1 MEVHPTVSLICLKR
15 SASLPAAGCLLAALL
30 LGGCFL
36 RRIPAQPPVPPTTAE
51 EHPEKPAKAKPPS
64 EAEALRDLARHVDA
78 ADDPRF
84 TQAAVSPSAA
94 VRIEA
99 LRAWTASKRG
109 PVPQIVVDLHYD
121 DDPRVRAA
129 ALAMLAARKHPDA
142 LDYIARALHD
152 VELSVRLAAVR
163 AGRIGRP

>member
-1 MEVHPTVSLICLKR
+1 M
-15 SASLPAAGCLLAALL
+15 
-30 LGGCFL
+30 
-36 RRIPAQPPVPPTTAE
+36 QPPVPPPASRPYEHGARPAAE
-51 EHPEKPAKAKPPS
+51 DRVEKPAKPKLPE

-142 LDYIARALHD
+142 LDYLARACTM
-152 VELSVRLAAVR
+152 STSRSGWR
-163 AGRIGRP
+163 RCAGWAN